1 MNNKENELLWK
12 EFFDF
17 CKINNLKPHYG
28 STVRLFFALVKG
40 VSR

>member
-1 MNNKENELLWK
+1 MNADDELLWK

-17 CKINNLKPHYG
+17 CKLNNLKPYKG
-28 STVRLFFALVKG
+28 DSVRLFMAMVKG